1 MNSFLVGGKRWFE
14 GFHNRLVSNRIGSA
28 VESRFPEST
37 MKMFKKPELSGL
49 ILLLL
54 CEKLELEGIE
64 LPSWVQGR

>member
-1 MNSFLVGGKRWFE
+1 MSRSLDLRSESVDEQLPSGWFE

-54 CEKLELEGIE
+54 CEI
-64 LPSWVQGR
+64 